1 MINKRMEPASKPRGS
16 IIQETATFSRR
27 FLGILILLVLGT
39 KCWGITGDEIVK
51 KVDANMTFKT
61 ARTEAKMV
69 IHVDQ
74 EVRGKT
80 LVSYD
85 RGTDTGY
92 AEFLAPPRDKGVK
105 YLKIKDNMWMYLPSV
120 DKIIKIS
127 GAMLRQSMMGSDF
140 SYEDAL
146 ESTKLLEKYTATLIS
161 EEVVPLTFREA
172 GKLVTRQRACYV
184 VDLTAKVKEVTY
196 FRRVVYVDK
205 ELFVPA
211 REDLFALSGKKL
223 KEMTMG
229 DIQRFGTRYYPM
241 YMTMS
246 NLLRQ
251 NSKTE
256 MFVTK
261 AQFDIPVDPKVFTQG
276 NLTK

>member
-1 MINKRMEPASKPRGS
+1 MKYK
-16 IIQETATFSRR
+16 
-27 FLGILILLVLGT
+27 FLVLIFLVLGT
-39 KCWGITGDEIVK
+39 GCWGITGEEIIK
-51 KVDANMTFKT
+51 KVDANMTFGT
-61 ARTEAKMV
+61 ARMESRMV
-69 IHVDQ
+69 IHVDS
-74 EVRGKT
+74 EIREKT
-80 LVSYD
+80 IVSYD
-85 RGTDTGY
+85 RGQDTGY
-92 AEFLAPPRDKGVK
+92 AEFLTPARDKGVK

-146 ESTKLLEKYTATLIS
+146 ESSKLLEKYTATLVG
-161 EEVVPLTFREA
+161 EEKVEDRT
-172 GKLVTRQRACYV
+172 CYV
-184 VDLTAKVKEVTY
+184 VDLVAKVKEVTY
-196 FRRVVYVDK
+196 YERKIWVDK
-205 ELFVPA
+205 ERFIPI

-229 DIQRFGTRYYPM
+229 DIKRIGGRYYPM

-256 MFVTK
+256 MFITK
-261 AQFDIPVDPKVFTQG
+261 AQFDIYVPPETFTQG